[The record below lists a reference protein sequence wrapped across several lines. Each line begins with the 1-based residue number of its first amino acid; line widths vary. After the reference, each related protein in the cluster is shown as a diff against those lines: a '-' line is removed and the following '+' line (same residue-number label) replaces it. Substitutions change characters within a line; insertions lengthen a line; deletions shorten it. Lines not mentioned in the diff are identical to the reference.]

1 MEWREKKGDKEKKR
15 RVNGKGSNTVS
26 SCDFSLRKT
35 LNKPLRSRRQKSHTS
50 ASNATLAEGG
60 VAGQYSRSSA
70 DSRGH
75 RAEDGSR
82 SRVAGDD
89 DPSTA
94 GLA

>member
-15 RVNGKGSNTVS
+15 RVNGKGSNIVS
-26 SCDFSLRKT
+26 SCDFSLGKT
-35 LNKPLRSRRQKSHTS
+35 LNKPLRSRRQKSHSS

-82 SRVAGDD
+82 SGVAGDD